1 MDHDSQ
7 LIWETYINTLD
18 PELIQ
23 AVKQA
28 LEKGHTFTKI
38 ASDLFITV
46 HMVKR
51 IAGDKSGIGPDMDVT
66 HPRGHVPGIPF
77 NKVKIDRIMRRIAK
91 AWTEREAGRP
101 YETWTNIADA
111 FGVSKKYISKLAVDA
126 GYRINKPQ
134 QTQPLDT
141 PEL

>member
-7 LIWETYINTLD
+7 LIWETYVNTLPD
-18 PELIQ
+18 EVIL

-28 LEKGHTFTKI
+28 LKKGHTFTKI
-38 ASDLFITV
+38 ASDLYLTV

-66 HPRGHVPGIPF
+66 HPRGHVPGVPF
-77 NKVKIDRIMRRIAK
+77 NKVKKDRIMRRIAK

-101 YETWTNIADA
+101 YELWTNIADA